1 MLRTQRDIQEVTMPI
16 NRLKLYLDDHKVKYV
31 TIKHSLAYTA
41 QEIAESAHI
50 QGRELAKT
58 VMVDIDG
65 KMAMAILPASEKT
78 SLSLLKQAAGASN
91 VRLAREDEFRDK
103 FPECELGAMPPFGNL
118 YGMEVFAAETLAA
131 DKEIAFN
138 AGSHTELVKM
148 AYKDFERLVQPK
160 VAKLTP
166 AH

>member
-1 MLRTQRDIQEVTMPI
+1 MPM
-16 NRLKLYLDDHKVKYV
+16 NRLKHCLDDHHVKYV

-50 QGRELAKT
+50 QGREMVKT

-65 KMAMAILPASEKT
+65 KMAMAIVPASEKIN
-78 SLSLLKQAAGASN
+78 LSLLKEAAGATK
-91 VRLAREDEFRDK
+91 VRLAREDEFRHT

-118 YGMEVFAAETLAA
+118 YGMQVFAAETLAA

-148 AYKDFERLVQPK
+148 AYEDFERLVQPK
-160 VAKLTP
+160 VAKLTLT
-166 AH
+166 H

>member
-1 MLRTQRDIQEVTMPI
+1 MPM
-16 NRLKLYLDDHKVKYV
+16 NRLKHCLDDNRIKYV

-50 QGRELAKT
+50 QGQELAKT
-58 VMVDIDG
+58 VMVVIDE
-65 KMAMAILPASEKT
+65 KMAMAILPASEKVD
-78 SLSLLKQAAGASN
+78 LSLLKKAAGASK

-118 YGMEVFAAETLAA
+118 FGMEVFAAETLAA
-131 DKEIAFN
+131 DEEIAFN
-138 AGSHTELVKM
+138 GGSHTELVKM

-160 VAKLTP
+160 VARLTP

>member
-1 MLRTQRDIQEVTMPI
+1 MPM
-16 NRLKLYLDDHKVKYV
+16 NRLKLYLDDHMVKYV
-31 TIKHSLAYTA
+31 TITHSLAYTA

-58 VMVDIDG
+58 VVVDIDG
-65 KMAMAILPASEKT
+65 KMAMAILPASEKA
-78 SLSLLKQAAGASN
+78 SLSLLKKAAGASE

-103 FPECELGAMPPFGNL
+103 FPGCELGAMPPFGNL
-118 YGMEVFAAETLAA
+118 YGMEVFVAETLAA

-148 AYKDFERLVQPK
+148 AYTDFERLVQPK
-160 VAKLTP
+160 VAKLTS